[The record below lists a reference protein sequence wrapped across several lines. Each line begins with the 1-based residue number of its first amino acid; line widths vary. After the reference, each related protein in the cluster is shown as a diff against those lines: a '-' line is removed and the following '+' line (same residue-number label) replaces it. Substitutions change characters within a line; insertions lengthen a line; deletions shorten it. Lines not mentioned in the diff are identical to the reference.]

1 MLESHSEC
9 VRNGG
14 SESGWLQA
22 LRGLPIDTCSLSML
36 TSLPVRLYNVATDS
50 RPSEL

>member
-1 MLESHSEC
+1 MLESPSEC
-9 VRNGG
+9 VRNGS

-22 LRGLPIDTCSLSML
+22 LRGLPIDSLSML
-36 TSLPVRLYNVATDS
+36 TSLPVRLYGVATDS